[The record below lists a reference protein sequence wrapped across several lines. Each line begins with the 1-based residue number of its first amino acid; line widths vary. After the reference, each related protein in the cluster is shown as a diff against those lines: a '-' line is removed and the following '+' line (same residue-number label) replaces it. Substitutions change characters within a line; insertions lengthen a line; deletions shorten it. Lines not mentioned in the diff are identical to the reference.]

1 MDALTVKT
9 ALEKRIIPFLTHV
22 RVPPNVI
29 TLCALAVMLAAGGLV
44 VAKSPLFAGVLILIA
59 GVLDI
64 LDGAVAK
71 ATNKA
76 TAFGALLD
84 RVSDRIGDFAVLSAF
99 IAAGYVEVALGLYVL
114 LTIMVASYI
123 SACIEAATQS
133 RVGEKLS
140 LRAVRIVLIVLA
152 CLTMRIDEVMIVLAV
167 VGTYSSGMRMA
178 QAYRLLNTECQHES
192 TALAK

>member
-1 MDALTVKT
+1 
-9 ALEKRIIPFLTHV
+9 
-22 RVPPNVI
+22 
-29 TLCALAVMLAAGGLV
+29 LAVRSPFVAA
-44 VAKSPLFAGVLILIA
+44 VLILVA

-114 LTIMVASYI
+114 VTVMVASYI

-133 RVGEKLS
+133 RVGERLS

-152 CLTMRIDEVMIVLAV
+152 CLTMKINEIMVVLAV
-167 VGTYSSGMRMA
+167 VGTYASVTRMRH
-178 QAYRLLNTECQHES
+178 AYRLLNSACKHDS
-192 TALAK
+192 TA